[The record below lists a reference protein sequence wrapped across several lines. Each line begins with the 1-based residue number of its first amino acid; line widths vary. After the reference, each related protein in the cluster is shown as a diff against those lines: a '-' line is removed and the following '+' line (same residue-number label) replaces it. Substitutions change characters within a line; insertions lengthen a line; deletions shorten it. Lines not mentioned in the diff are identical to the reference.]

1 MTPELAHLWAL
12 HQLDEQAIVHE
23 QALLRLPARRE
34 QVESPVRAARAELE
48 RSRAHAAEVRR
59 ARVALEGEA
68 ATLAEQEKRFQ
79 GQLAAIKKNEE
90 YQALLHEI
98 AGLRGRRSDLETGI
112 LERLE
117 EEERW
122 DAARPGAEGALAQL
136 EREQA
141 AALGSLAAERQGHGS
156 ELAALETRR
165 AAELAELP
173 PATRS
178 RYERIRASREGRAV
192 VPIAKGACGGC
203 FRAQP
208 PQLLQEARRRDR
220 VLLCDGCGRMLI
232 QPPEAVAPDP
242 A

>member
-12 HQLDEQAIVHE
+12 HELDEQAIVHE
-23 QALLRLPARRE
+23 QALARLPARRRE
-34 QVESPVRAARAELE
+34 IEAPVRAARAELE
-48 RSRAHAAEVRR
+48 RARAHAAEVRR
-59 ARVALEGEA
+59 ARTALEGEA
-68 ATLAEQEKRFQ
+68 AALTEQEKRFQ
-79 GQLAAIKKNEE
+79 GQLPAVKKNEE

-112 LERLE
+112 LERLD

-122 DAARPGAEGALAQL
+122 EVARPAAEAALAQL
-136 EREQA
+136 ERDQA
-141 AALGSLAAERQGHGS
+141 AALEALAADERRHGS
-156 ELAALETRR
+156 ELAALETQR
-165 AAELAELP
+165 AAELSELP

-192 VPIAKGACGGC
+192 VPIVKGACGGC

-220 VLLCDGCGRMLI
+220 VLQCDGCGRMLI